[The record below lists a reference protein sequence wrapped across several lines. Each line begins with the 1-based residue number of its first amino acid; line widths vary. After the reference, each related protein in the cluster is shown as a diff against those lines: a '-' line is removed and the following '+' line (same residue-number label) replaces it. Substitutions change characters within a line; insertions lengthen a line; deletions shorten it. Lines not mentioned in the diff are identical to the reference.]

1 MQKVT
6 NLFGVGRVTRLFV
19 AGRRKGTK
27 LKSSVLPERQM
38 KARRKTKRDFNTRR
52 RVKLYFS
59 MSLNK

>member
-6 NLFGVGRVTRLFV
+6 YLFGVGRVTRMFV
-19 AGRRKGTK
+19 AGRRKGAK
-27 LKSSVLPERQM
+27 LKSGVLQELKM
-38 KARRKTKRDFNTRR
+38 KARRKMKRDLNTRK